1 MRADHHVNEN
11 RFRPNGTADAKA
23 VFLPGNAYQM
33 SLFLVVRLRR
43 QNSMFKEITIRMQI
57 VMKYNA
63 VLAAKIEMRLELREK
78 GIKQLDAIELR

>member
-1 MRADHHVNEN
+1 
-11 RFRPNGTADAKA
+11 
-23 VFLPGNAYQM
+23 
-33 SLFLVVRLRR
+33 
-43 QNSMFKEITIRMQI
+43 MFKEITIRMQI